1 MTIVCTPD
9 VGVSMPVEAL
19 APLEFSEGVI
29 AACATIKLLQEE
41 GLEVAPTLDDADIAA
56 RIVEEF
62 AATEDQPKELPTTK
76 TLSATPPAAIL
87 LTRNIIAEYSHAVVD
102 RAVQIRHLV
111 TNKLILESDNPD
123 PKIRIRAL
131 ELLGKIS
138 DVGLFTER
146 SEVVVT
152 HQSSSELE
160 ERLRSKLRLLMDV
173 DDADVVEVGGEMI
186 NLSEELGLSADKPPL
201 DH

>member
-9 VGVSMPVEAL
+9 VGVSMPVEA
-19 APLEFSEGVI
+19 PTPPEFSEGVI
-29 AACATIKLLQEE
+29 AACETIKLLQEE

-62 AATEDQPKELPTTK
+62 AAAEDQPKQLPTSK
-76 TLSATPPAAIL
+76 TLSAAPPAAIL
-87 LTRNIIAEYSHAVVD
+87 LTRNILAEYSHAVVD

-160 ERLRSKLRLLMDV
+160 ERLRSKLRLLMDAEDV
-173 DDADVVEVGGEMI
+173 DVVEVGGEMI
-186 NLSEELGLSADKPPL
+186 NLSEELGLSDNKLPL

>member
-9 VGVSMPVEAL
+9 VGVSMPVEA
-19 APLEFSEGVI
+19 PTPPEFSEGVI
-29 AACATIKLLQEE
+29 AACETIKLLQEE

-62 AATEDQPKELPTTK
+62 AAAEDQPKQLPTSK

-87 LTRNIIAEYSHAVVD
+87 LTRNILAEYSHAVVD

-160 ERLRSKLRLLMDV
+160 ERLRSKLRLLMDAE
-173 DDADVVEVGGEMI
+173 DADVVEVGGEMI
-186 NLSEELGLSADKPPL
+186 NLSEELGLSDNKPSL

>member
-19 APLEFSEGVI
+19 TPLEFSEGVI

-173 DDADVVEVGGEMI
+173 DDADMVEVGGEMI

>member
-1 MTIVCTPD
+1 M
-9 VGVSMPVEAL
+9 L
-19 APLEFSEGVI
+19 A
-29 AACATIKLLQEE
+29 
-41 GLEVAPTLDDADIAA
+41 
-56 RIVEEF
+56 
-62 AATEDQPKELPTTK
+62 
-76 TLSATPPAAIL
+76 
-87 LTRNIIAEYSHAVVD
+87 RNIIAEYSHAVVD

-160 ERLRSKLRLLMDV
+160 ERLRSKLRLLMDAE
-173 DDADVVEVGGEMI
+173 DADVVEVGGEMI
-186 NLSEELGLSADKPPL
+186 NLSEELGLSDNKPSL

>member
-19 APLEFSEGVI
+19 TPLEFSEGVI

-111 TNKLILESDNPD
+111 TNKLILVSDNPD

-173 DDADVVEVGGEMI
+173 DDADMVEVGGEMI